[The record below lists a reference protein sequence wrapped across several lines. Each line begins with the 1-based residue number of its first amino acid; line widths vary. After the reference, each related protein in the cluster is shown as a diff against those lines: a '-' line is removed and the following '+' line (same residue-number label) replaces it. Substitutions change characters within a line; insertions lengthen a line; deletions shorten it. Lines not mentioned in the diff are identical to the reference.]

1 MIEIRNVN
9 KSFKTKKVLNH
20 ISLNLNNQ
28 TYALLGPNG
37 SGKTT
42 LLRIITNIIQGEGE
56 IVYKNKDDTIVSLKD
71 IHIGYLPQ
79 KFGLFKEMKLIE
91 QMNYFACLKDIDK
104 DNRAN
109 EIQRVLEAVNMEN
122 ELDKKCGDLSGG
134 MIRRIGIA
142 QAIMGNPDI
151 ILFDEPTTGLDP
163 EERLRFKS
171 VLSQLHGQCPIILST
186 HIVEDIE
193 SVCQSVLVLKN
204 GEIIF
209 NDNLENLK
217 QEAKNKVV
225 EILLDECLNM
235 SAKDYYQIRIFEK
248 DNQKYTRILLLNDI
262 HNIQREYCE
271 ETLEDGYMYL
281 LKGLK

>member
-171 VLSQLHGQCPIILST
+171 VLSQLRGQCPIILST

-225 EILLDECLNM
+225 EIPLDECLNM

>member
-193 SVCQSVLVLKN
+193 SVCQSGSCFK
-204 GEIIF
+204 
-209 NDNLENLK
+209 K
-217 QEAKNKVV
+217 W
-225 EILLDECLNM
+225 
-235 SAKDYYQIRIFEK
+235 
-248 DNQKYTRILLLNDI
+248 
-262 HNIQREYCE
+262 
-271 ETLEDGYMYL
+271 
-281 LKGLK
+281 

>member
-1 MIEIRNVN
+1 MYLKEIEIQGF
-9 KSFKTKKVLNH
+9 KSFADKTKVVFD
-20 ISLNLNNQ
+20 Q
-28 TYALLGPNG
+28 GVTAVVGPNG

-109 EIQRVLEAVNMEN
+109 EIQRVLEAINMEN

-225 EILLDECLNM
+225 EIPLDECLNM